1 MTETGSPRDWTRDE
15 RDQFWTVVR
24 GRMAELGIEQAELAE
39 ALSLDR
45 SSATR
50 RLRPGGVMTR
60 PTRAEVDTLV
70 RLLRLDAARTRELMA
85 LAHYVEA
92 GGEARLAA
100 DVDRPRHAQ
109 GGLFSRPWPRRI
121 AWLLAAVALALVA
134 LVTIVGP
141 GWGGPTARITE
152 PAAGTVLRPG
162 PVTVRGVARGVAA
175 GSGQRLWL
183 VVRDEGVYRPQARA
197 VPDPPAA
204 EWSATAVADE
214 ATAGT
219 LDLLVALAGPEADRR
234 FAEWV
239 EARGRGERLAPLL
252 SLPADATALDS
263 VQVSVSAQSR

>member
-1 MTETGSPRDWTRDE
+1 MTESGSLRDWTRDE
-15 RDQFWTVVR
+15 RDRFWTVVR
-24 GRMAELGIEQAELAE
+24 GRMAELGVEQAELAE

-50 RLRPGGVMTR
+50 RLRPGGVMAR

-85 LAHYVEA
+85 LAHYAEA
-92 GGEARLAA
+92 GGEAQSAVEVQEPTLGRNG
-100 DVDRPRHAQ
+100 Q
-109 GGLFSRPWPRRI
+109 ISRRWPRRV
-121 AWLLAAVALALVA
+121 AWLLLAVALALVA
-134 LVTIVGP
+134 VVAIVGP
-141 GWGGPTARITE
+141 GWGGPSARITE

-162 PVTVRGVARGVAA
+162 PVNVRGVARGVAA

-183 VVRDEGVYRPQARA
+183 VIRDEGVYRPQARA

-214 ATAGT
+214 AAGT

-239 EARGRGERLAPLL
+239 EVRGRGEPLPPLL

-263 VQVSVSAQSR
+263 VQVSVNGEGL